1 MVCDLNVDMVGRID
15 DAHRKKPAYCYLIT
29 DKQVKGLQKVAE
41 TANSQSVNLALNQG
55 GYDTENDPKQ
65 YFFRSD
71 HYNFVK
77 QGIPAL
83 FFTNG
88 EHADYHRPS
97 DTADKIVY
105 DVLQKRATLV
115 FQTAWLLANSVD
127 KPTLTDH

>member
-1 MVCDLNVDMVGRID
+1 MVGRTD
-15 DAHRKKPAYCYLIT
+15 DAHRKKPDYCYLIT
-29 DKQVKGLQKVAE
+29 NKQGDNLKKSVE
-41 TANSQSVNLALNQG
+41 TANNQSVKLTLNQD

-115 FQTAWLLANSVD
+115 FQTAWLLTNSD
-127 KPTLTDH
+127 NKPTLTDH